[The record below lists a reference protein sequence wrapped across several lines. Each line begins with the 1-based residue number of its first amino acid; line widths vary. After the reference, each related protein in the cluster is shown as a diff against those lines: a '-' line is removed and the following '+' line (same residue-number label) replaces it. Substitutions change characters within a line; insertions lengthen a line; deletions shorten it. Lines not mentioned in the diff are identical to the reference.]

1 MAPVSTRALTVLHL
15 ATNRWWTGSAD
26 PTIRLASAQQARGHR
41 VLLAVPPGDRFE
53 AKAREAGLTLLD
65 GFHLRAR
72 LVPLQIARDAARL
85 RRAAREH
92 VVDVLHAHHS
102 HDHWLALLA
111 RPSVG
116 GRRPPVA
123 RTFHALR
130 AVKRDAASRRL
141 YGRTGAALAVSRQIE
156 VRCREAGF
164 AAERVYWTPGMAD
177 LARFAGSAD
186 GRKVREEFAVGDS
199 PLVVSVARLAP
210 HRGHDLLLAGFRGLL
225 ATVPAARLLLVGK
238 GEMRERLERLVA
250 EQGLAR
256 QVSFA
261 GYRDHDLPAVLAA
274 ADCFALM
281 APGSDD
287 SCRAALEAMAA
298 ARPVVARA
306 LGALPETVVHGETG
320 LLVQDDR
327 PEAVASAL
335 GAVLADRPRAAA
347 MGAAGR
353 RRAEAEFGA
362 GRVVEIVERAYRA
375 MLESRAV
382 AVSTRR

>member
-1 MAPVSTRALTVLHL
+1 MSPTALTVLHL

-26 PTIRLASAQQARGHR
+26 PTIQLASAQQAHGHR

-53 AKAREAGLTLLD
+53 AKAREAGLTVLD

-72 LVPLQIARDAARL
+72 LAPVQIARDAARL

-92 VVDVLHAHHS
+92 AVDVLHAHHS
-102 HDHWLALLA
+102 HDHWLAVLA
-111 RPSVG
+111 RPTVG
-116 GRRPPVA
+116 SGRPPVA
-123 RTFHALR
+123 RTFHTLR

-141 YGRTGAALAVSRQIE
+141 YRRTGAALAVSRQIE
-156 VRCREAGF
+156 ARCREAGF
-164 AAERVYWTPGMAD
+164 APGRAYWTPGTAD
-177 LARFAGSAD
+177 LTRFGAAADARA
-186 GRKVREEFAVGDS
+186 VREEFAVGDA

-210 HRGHDLLLAGFRGLL
+210 RRGHDLLLAGFRGLL
-225 ATVPAARLLLVGK
+225 ETVPTARLLLVGK
-238 GEMRERLERLVA
+238 GEMRDRLERLVA

-261 GYRDHDLPAVLAA
+261 GYRDRDLPAVLAA

-306 LGALPETVVHGETG
+306 LGALPETVLHGETG

-327 PEAVASAL
+327 PESIASAL
-335 GAVLADRPRAAA
+335 RTVLADRERARA

-353 RRAEAEFGA
+353 RRAEQEFGA

-375 MLESRAV
+375 MLDGRA
-382 AVSTRR
+382 AMASARR

>member
-1 MAPVSTRALTVLHL
+1 MSPTALTVLHL

-26 PTIRLASAQQARGHR
+26 PTIQLASAQQAHGHR

-53 AKAREAGLTLLD
+53 AKAREAGLTVLD

-72 LVPLQIARDAARL
+72 LAPVQIARDAARL

-92 VVDVLHAHHS
+92 AVDVLHAHHS
-102 HDHWLALLA
+102 HDHWLAVLA
-111 RPSVG
+111 RPTVG
-116 GRRPPVA
+116 SGRPPVA
-123 RTFHALR
+123 RTFHTLR

-141 YGRTGAALAVSRQIE
+141 YRRTGAALAVSRQIE
-156 VRCREAGF
+156 ARCREAGF
-164 AAERVYWTPGMAD
+164 APARVYWTPGTAD
-177 LARFAGSAD
+177 LTRFGAAADARA
-186 GRKVREEFAVGDS
+186 VREEFAVGDA

-210 HRGHDLLLAGFRGLL
+210 RRGHDLLLAGFRGLL
-225 ATVPAARLLLVGK
+225 ETVPTARLLLVGK
-238 GEMRERLERLVA
+238 GEMRDRLERLVA

-261 GYRDHDLPAVLAA
+261 GYRDRDLPAVLAA

-306 LGALPETVVHGETG
+306 LGALPETVLHGETG

-327 PEAVASAL
+327 PESIASAL
-335 GAVLADRPRAAA
+335 RTVLADRERARA

-353 RRAEAEFGA
+353 RRAEQEFGA

-375 MLESRAV
+375 MLDGRA
-382 AVSTRR
+382 AMASARR

>member
-1 MAPVSTRALTVLHL
+1 MSPTVLTVLHL

-26 PTIRLASAQQARGHR
+26 PTIQLASAQQAHGHR

-53 AKAREAGLTLLD
+53 AKAREAGLTVLD

-72 LVPLQIARDAARL
+72 LAPVQIARDAARL

-92 VVDVLHAHHS
+92 TVDVLHAHHS
-102 HDHWLALLA
+102 HDHWLAVLA
-111 RPSVG
+111 RPTVG
-116 GRRPPVA
+116 SGRPPVA
-123 RTFHALR
+123 RTFHTLR

-141 YGRTGAALAVSRQIE
+141 YRRTGAALAVSRQIE
-156 VRCREAGF
+156 ARCREAGF
-164 AAERVYWTPGMAD
+164 APARVYWTPGTAD
-177 LARFAGSAD
+177 LTRFGAAADARA
-186 GRKVREEFAVGDS
+186 VRDEFAVGDA

-210 HRGHDLLLAGFRGLL
+210 QRGHDLLLAGFRGLL
-225 ATVPAARLLLVGK
+225 ETVPTARLLLVGK
-238 GEMRERLERLVA
+238 GEMRDRLERLVA

-261 GYRDHDLPAVLAA
+261 GYRDRDLPAVLAA

-306 LGALPETVVHGETG
+306 LGALPETVLHGETG

-327 PEAVASAL
+327 PESIASAL
-335 GAVLADRPRAAA
+335 RTVLADRARARA

-353 RRAEAEFGA
+353 RRAEQEFGA

-375 MLESRAV
+375 MLDGRA
-382 AVSTRR
+382 AMASARR